1 MRQLNK
7 LTAVGIKNLS
17 ERGRHGDGGG
27 LWFNITK
34 SGSKSWVF
42 RWTPKGGSPR
52 EMGLGAYP
60 AVPLAAA
67 RRLAGVYR
75 EHVAAGRD
83 PKAERDRDTGKTFL
97 EAGEAYLEAMAP
109 RWSNQKTIWQWQD
122 AIHKRAKP
130 LHKRPVMQ
138 SDLGL

>member
-1 MRQLNK
+1 M
-7 LTAVGIKNLS
+7 A
-17 ERGRHGDGGG
+17 
-27 LWFNITK
+27 
-34 SGSKSWVF
+34 
-42 RWTPKGGSPR
+42 
-52 EMGLGAYP
+52 LGAYP

-75 EHVAAGRD
+75 EHVTAGRD
-83 PKAERDRDTGKTFL
+83 PRAERDRDTGKTFL

-109 RWSNQKTIWQWQD
+109 RWLNQKTIWQWQD